1 VVGTPSGT
9 PDDDAA
15 DVAAT
20 SRSGFG
26 HALDV
31 LEDGP
36 NPTRRPQVIGNLILT
51 SHAGLIIMF
60 ALVLLYLSGLAFTPL
75 RPVHFALG
83 FALIPI
89 LVVKL
94 ASTAWRAISYY
105 VRRGEYRAAG
115 APWLLP
121 RLIAVPLA
129 IAAVLATTSGVV
141 LWAQGTDHGTWASIH
156 TDSVIALGVVVLI
169 HLAVYLRKAL
179 RASARSLAAT
189 AINRPEKVIVWAL
202 VLALAAGA
210 IATGLE
216 PTWHPSASPPPAA
229 ATQP

>member
-1 VVGTPSGT
+1 MVGTASGT
-9 PDDDAA
+9 PADDAVDAAPA
-15 DVAAT
+15 D
-20 SRSGFG
+20 RGGFG
-26 HALDV
+26 HALDI

-36 NPTRRPQVIGNLILT
+36 HPRRTQQVIGNLILT
-51 SHAGLIIMF
+51 SHAGLVILF
-60 ALVLLYLSGLAFTPL
+60 GLVLLYLSGLAFTPL

-105 VRRGEYRAAG
+105 FHREAYRAAG

-121 RLIAVPLA
+121 RLIALPLA
-129 IAAVLATTSGVV
+129 GAAVLATASGVV
-141 LWAQGTDHGTWASIH
+141 LWAVGTDHGLWATIH
-156 TDSVIALGVVVLI
+156 TDSVIALGGIVLV
-169 HLAVYLRKAL
+169 HLAVYMRKAV

-189 AINRPEKVIVWAL
+189 AVNRPEKVIVWAL
-202 VLALAAGA
+202 VAAIVAGA

-216 PTWHPSASPPPAA
+216 PTWHP
-229 ATQP
+229 

>member
-1 VVGTPSGT
+1 VGIASGT
-9 PDDDAA
+9 PADDAVPP
-15 DVAAT
+15 D
-20 SRSGFG
+20 RHGLG

-36 NPTRRPQVIGNLILT
+36 HPKRAQQVIGNLILT
-51 SHAGLIIMF
+51 SHAGLVILF
-60 ALVLLYLSGLAFTPL
+60 GLVLLYLSGVAFTPL

-105 VRRGEYRAAG
+105 FHREAYRAAG

-121 RLIAVPLA
+121 RLIALPLA
-129 IAAVLATTSGVV
+129 AAAVLATASGVV
-141 LWAQGTDHGTWASIH
+141 LWAIGTDHGIWATIH
-156 TDSVIALGVVVLI
+156 TDSVIALGGIVLV
-169 HLAVYLRKAL
+169 HLAVYMRKAV

-202 VLALAAGA
+202 VAAMVAGA

-216 PTWHPSASPPPAA
+216 PTWHP
-229 ATQP
+229 

>member
-1 VVGTPSGT
+1 VGTASGP
-9 PDDDAA
+9 PDGETA
-15 DVAAT
+15 DVAEAP
-20 SRSGFG
+20 RAGLR

-36 NPTRRPQVIGNLILT
+36 NPTRRPQVTGNLILT
-51 SHAGLIIMF
+51 SHAGLIILF

-105 VRRGEYRAAG
+105 VRRGAYRAAG

-129 IAAVLATTSGVV
+129 IAAVVATASGVV
-141 LWAQGTDHGTWASIH
+141 LWAQGTDHGTWAAIH
-156 TDSVIALGVVVLI
+156 TDSVIALGIVVLV
-169 HLAVYLRKAL
+169 HLAVYMRKAL
-179 RASARSLAAT
+179 RASATSLAAT
-189 AINRPEKVIVWAL
+189 VVNRPEKVIVWAL
-202 VLALAAGA
+202 LLALAAGA
-210 IATGLE
+210 VATGLE
-216 PTWHPSASPPPAA
+216 PTWNPSASPRPAA
-229 ATQP
+229 AAQP

>member
-1 VVGTPSGT
+1 VGTASDT
-9 PDDDAA
+9 PDDEAA

-20 SRSGFG
+20 PRSGLG

-36 NPTRRPQVIGNLILT
+36 HPTRRPQVMGNLILT
-51 SHAGLIIMF
+51 SHAGLIILF

-141 LWAQGTDHGTWASIH
+141 LWAQGTDHGTWAAIH
-156 TDSVIALGVVVLI
+156 TDSVIALGIVVLV

-179 RASARSLAAT
+179 RASAKSLAAT
-189 AINRPEKVIVWAL
+189 VINRPEKVIVWAL
-202 VLALAAGA
+202 LLALAAGA
-210 IATGLE
+210 VATGLE
-216 PTWHPSASPPPAA
+216 PTWNPSAPPPPAA
-229 ATQP
+229 AAQP

>member
-1 VVGTPSGT
+1 MVGTASGT
-9 PDDDAA
+9 PAHDAA
-15 DVAAT
+15 PPD
-20 SRSGFG
+20 RGGFG

-36 NPTRRPQVIGNLILT
+36 HPRRTQQVIGNLILT
-51 SHAGLIIMF
+51 SHAGLIILF
-60 ALVLLYLSGLAFTPL
+60 GLVLLYLSGLAFTPL

-105 VRRGEYRAAG
+105 FHRDAYRAAG

-121 RLIAVPLA
+121 RTLALPLSA
-129 IAAVLATTSGVV
+129 AAVLATASGVV
-141 LWAQGTDHGTWASIH
+141 LWSQGTDHGIWATIH
-156 TDSVIALGVVVLI
+156 TDSVIALGGIVLV
-169 HLAVYLRKAL
+169 HLAVYLRKAV
-179 RASARSLAAT
+179 RASAKSLAAT

-202 VLALAAGA
+202 VAAMVAGA

-216 PTWHPSASPPPAA
+216 PTWHP
-229 ATQP
+229 

>member
-1 VVGTPSGT
+1 MRNASGT
-9 PDDDAA
+9 PDDDSA
-15 DVAAT
+15 DAVAT
-20 SRSGFG
+20 PRGGLG
-26 HALDV
+26 HALDL

-36 NPTRRPQVIGNLILT
+36 NPTPRPQVMGNLILT
-51 SHAGLIIMF
+51 SHAGLIIAF

-105 VRRGEYRAAG
+105 VRRGAYRAAG

-129 IAAVLATTSGVV
+129 IAAVIATTSGVV
-141 LWAQGTDHGTWASIH
+141 LWGEGTDHGTWAAIH
-156 TDSVIALGVVVLI
+156 TDSVIALGVVVLV

-179 RASARSLAAT
+179 RASAKSLAAT
-189 AINRPEKVIVWAL
+189 AVNRPERVVVWAL
-202 VLALAAGA
+202 LAALAAGA
-210 IATGLE
+210 VATGLE
-216 PTWHPSASPPPAA
+216 PTWNPSASHPPAA
-229 ATQP
+229 AAQP